1 MQKKIIK
8 KKIVLKNFQS
18 RLCFYINLD
27 FLQFYFLSAKILH
40 FKDIIIKYKIFY
52 IKKQEILSLKFFK
65 SLLRTLIN
73 LDFLQFL
80 FNICQNIY
88 FTKSFITKIYLLN

>member
-1 MQKKIIK
+1 MQKKNYK
-8 KKIVLKNFQS
+8 KKKNVLKNFQS

-27 FLQFYFLSAKILH
+27 FLQFYLLSAKILH

-65 SLLRTLIN
+65 SLLRTFIN

-80 FNICQNIY
+80 FNISQNIY
-88 FTKSFITKIYLLN
+88 ISQKVL